1 MSLPAMLRIF
11 SIFLICVFSSHVHA
25 LTFKT
30 GQVVGADGQVY
41 DGASPAEREKLKRKA
56 KSSGKTAG
64 VQGANVFI
72 IVEDDI
78 VFVPVQNIAGKTNE
92 SVKNV
97 ITATVVNEI
106 TELNLEVDEL
116 SENIGLN
123 DGDIEAAITATITT
137 AIQNVEGGIDELNRS
152 DKLAEIFNAAN
163 DYYGQGL
170 SRDDISDAANAAAS
184 AAKALPAN
192 IQSVVNEIIDAAV
205 VAVQDASSD
214 IDAALSTWDSLSED
228 AKQAIVDEANR
239 TGALGCGNGVTC
251 TTSDAENLAD
261 SLR

>member
-1 MSLPAMLRIF
+1 MLRIF
-11 SIFLICVFSSHVHA
+11 IIFLVCLFSSNVYA
-25 LTFKT
+25 LTLKS
-30 GQVVGADGQVY
+30 GQVIGSDGQVY
-41 DGASPAEREKLKRKA
+41 DGASPAEREKLKKRAKA
-56 KSSGKTAG
+56 SGKAAG

-78 VFVPVQNIAGKTNE
+78 VFVPVQSIAGKTKE
-92 SVKNV
+92 TVKNV

-106 TELNLEVDEL
+106 TELDLEVNEL
-116 SENIGLN
+116 SENIELN
-123 DGDIEAAITATITT
+123 DGNIEAAITATIES
-137 AIQNVEGGIDELNRS
+137 AIQNAEGSMDELNRS
-152 DKLAEIFNAAN
+152 GKLAEILGAAN
-163 DYYGQGL
+163 DYYNQGF
-170 SRDDISDAANAAAS
+170 SKEDISAVANAAAS
-184 AAKALPAN
+184 AADTLPSD

-205 VAVQDASSD
+205 VAIQDASSD

-251 TTSDAENLAD
+251 TTDDAENLAD